1 MVAHRYLE
9 RKMAHP
15 VKVRVAEAKAPPTL
29 RRCKAILRCC
39 NRAIIHDD
47 FSHLYQK
54 EVLESHAISGDDDV
68 AETLSKTQ
76 TVLRLSNKHFFFLTI
91 LLYYF
96 LLTGHK

>member
-15 VKVRVAEAKAPPTL
+15 VKVIVRVAEAKAPPTL

-76 TVLRLSNKHFFFLTI
+76 TVLRLSNKHFFFS
-91 LLYYF
+91 LYYYIIF
-96 LLTGHK
+96 C